1 MAGVTLQ
8 AQCGQAH
15 RQQVGI
21 GRAMGVVTVQ
31 AVFRDRGM
39 LVGEGTAILSM
50 ATQTELIHVRGA
62 QVFARGSAM
71 RIVAV
76 GTAHLPF
83 PQRVVI
89 RQTHFSAL
97 ALVTD
102 RKSTRLNSSHLGISY
117 AVFCL

>member
-1 MAGVTLQ
+1 
-8 AQCGQAH
+8 
-15 RQQVGI
+15 
-21 GRAMGVVTVQ
+21 
-31 AVFRDRGM
+31 FRDRGM

-97 ALVTD
+97 ALVTAQA
-102 RKSTRLNSSHLGISY
+102 SIVALPARLHEGFAFRHEALHGGNAAWSGHVDEALGPGP
-117 AVFCL
+117 AF